1 MLLKR
6 CISQKNGGTNVDR
19 LKNLLLKH
27 VDNFLNNLAS
37 FSDAVIILFDSSGKI
52 IDYTRSLE
60 RLIGTEESLAG
71 RNLREFVVD
80 NAVEKLVVTED
91 SKVKIGLADNTS
103 VIHLVTG
110 FVMKIDDE
118 YRILFGEK
126 IGLTAGNMLESMSK
140 ITDELVDLS
149 RELSKKNRELQR
161 ANTEIERLMNC
172 DPLTGLA
179 NRREFMR
186 KLDEAISDY
195 SSRGIP
201 LSIIMADIDNF
212 KKINDSKGHP
222 EGDKVLKLFS
232 EILQSVT
239 SPRRTVV
246 RYGGEEFIVMLPDL
260 AGAEAAQIA
269 EDIRETLECASRKAL
284 GFSVTASFGVT
295 SFESGDTKSTLLKRV
310 DDALYSAKKGGKNLV
325 KTV

>member
-1 MLLKR
+1 MDKLR
-6 CISQKNGGTNVDR
+6 TT
-19 LKNLLLKH
+19 LLKH
-27 VDNFLNNLAS
+27 VDSFIDNLS
-37 FSDAVIILFDSSGKI
+37 RFSEAVIVLFDSSGEI
-52 IDYTRSLE
+52 VDCTHTLA
-60 RLIGTEESLAG
+60 RLVGTEENLVG
-71 RNLREFVVD
+71 RNLEDFVVD
-80 NAVEKLVVTED
+80 NAVDKLVITEN
-91 SKVKIGLADNTS
+91 SKVKIGLADSTS

-110 FVMKIDDE
+110 FIMKIDDE

-149 RELSKKNRELQR
+149 RELSKKNRDLQR
-161 ANTEIERLMNC
+161 ANAEIERLMNC

-179 NRREFMR
+179 NRREFMK

-195 SSRGIP
+195 FSSNIP

-222 EGDKVLKLFS
+222 EGDMVLKLFS
-232 EILQSVT
+232 EILERVT

-260 AGAEAAQIA
+260 TVTEATKIA
-269 EDIRETLECASRKAL
+269 ENIRAALESSSRETL

-295 SFESGDTKSTLLKRV
+295 SLELRDTKGSLLKRV
-310 DDALYSAKKGGKNLV
+310 DDALYSAKEGGKNRV